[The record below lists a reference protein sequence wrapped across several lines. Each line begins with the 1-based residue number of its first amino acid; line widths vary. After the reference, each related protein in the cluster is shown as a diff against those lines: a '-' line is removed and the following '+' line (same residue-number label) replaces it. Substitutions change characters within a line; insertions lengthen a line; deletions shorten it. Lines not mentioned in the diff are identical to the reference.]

1 MMKNNYYITVNAVM
15 EREHNT
21 IYLFYKNEEGERQ
34 RRIIPV
40 EKIYAIYCYGNVTIK
55 SRALAYLMNH
65 GIVVHFFNKY
75 GFYEGS
81 FYPRE
86 KLVSGDLLIKQAEH
100 YIDHEKRMLLAREFV
115 RGAIGNIL
123 TNLRYYDRMKKN
135 LQDEMTTIEKLGEE
149 VEKAK
154 DIKQLMAVEGN
165 ARETYYQAFNKIL
178 PPAFHF
184 ERRSR
189 QPPTNRINA
198 LISFGN
204 SLVYST
210 CLTEIYNTQLNPT
223 ISYLHEPSERR
234 FSLSLDIAEV
244 FKPLFADRVIF
255 KLIQK
260 KILSEDDF
268 RKELNSCLLN
278 EEGKKKFLREYDAKL
293 KTTIKHKGLRRN
305 VSYQKLVR
313 LECYK
318 LIKHLLG
325 EKDYKPFRIWW

>member
-1 MMKNNYYITVNAVM
+1 MKSNYYITVNAVM

-21 IYLFYKNEEGERQ
+21 IYLFYKNEKGENE

-40 EKIYAIYCYGNVTIK
+40 EKIYTIYCYGNVTIK
-55 SRALAYLMNH
+55 SGALAYLMKH

-81 FYPRE
+81 FYPRQ
-86 KLVSGDLLIKQAEH
+86 KLLSGDLLIKQAQH
-100 YIDHEKRMLLAREFV
+100 YLDYEKRMELAREFV
-115 RGAIGNIL
+115 KGAIGNIL
-123 TNLRYYDRMKKN
+123 INLKYYERANKDVN
-135 LQDEMTTIEKLGEE
+135 EE
-149 VEKAK
+149 IKTMEDSLHSLEEIN
-154 DIKQLMAVEGN
+154 DIKQLMAIEGN
-165 ARETYYQAFNKIL
+165 AREAYYQAFNKIL

-184 ERRSR
+184 DRRSR
-189 QPPTNRINA
+189 QPPANRINA

-204 SLVYST
+204 SLVYSS

-244 FKPLFADRVIF
+244 FKPLLADRVIF

-260 KILSEDDF
+260 KIISENDF
-268 RKELNSCLLN
+268 RLELNSCLLN
-278 EEGKKKFLREYDAKL
+278 NNGKKKFLHEYDAKL
-293 KTTIKHKGLRRN
+293 KTTIKHRGLRRN
-305 VSYQKLVR
+305 VSYQRLIR

-325 EKDYKPFRIWW
+325 MNPYKAFKIWW

>member
-1 MMKNNYYITVNAVM
+1 MKSNYYITVNAVM

-21 IYLFYKNEEGERQ
+21 IYLFYKNENNENE

-55 SRALAYLMNH
+55 SGALSYLMRH

-86 KLVSGDLLIKQAEH
+86 KLLSGDLLIKQAEH
-100 YIDHEKRMLLAREFV
+100 YIDYNKRMELAKEFV
-115 RGAIGNIL
+115 KGAMGNIL
-123 TNLRYYDRMKKN
+123 VNLRYYERANKGLKEEIKMIEERLDEIEEAKN
-135 LQDEMTTIEKLGEE
+135 IN
-149 VEKAK
+149 
-154 DIKQLMAVEGN
+154 QLMAIEGN

-178 PPAFHF
+178 PQAFHF
-184 ERRSR
+184 DKRSR
-189 QPPTNRINA
+189 QPPANRINA
-198 LISFGN
+198 MISFGN
-204 SLVYST
+204 SLVYSS

-234 FSLSLDIAEV
+234 FSLSLDLAEV

-260 KILSEDDF
+260 RIMSENDF
-268 RKELNSCLLN
+268 RQELNSCLLN
-278 EEGKKKFLREYDAKL
+278 SNGKKKFLQEYEKRL
-293 KTTIKHKGLRRN
+293 KTTIKHRGLRRN
-305 VSYQKLVR
+305 VSYQRLIR

-318 LIKHLLG
+318 LIKHLL
-325 EKDYKPFRIWW
+325 EMKNYKAFKIWW

>member
-1 MMKNNYYITVNAVM
+1 MKSNYYITVNAVM

-21 IYLFYKNEEGERQ
+21 IYLFYRNSKGKNERK
-34 RRIIPV
+34 IIPI

-55 SRALAYLMNH
+55 SGALAYLMKY

-86 KLVSGDLLIKQAEH
+86 KLLSGNLLIKQAEH
-100 YIDHEKRMLLAREFV
+100 YMDYEKRLELAKEFV
-115 RGAIGNIL
+115 KGAMGNIII
-123 TNLRYYDRMKKN
+123 NLRYYNRTYELEEEIKV
-135 LQDEMTTIEKLGEE
+135 IEKSMGD
-149 VEKAK
+149 VNNAM
-154 DIKQLMAVEGN
+154 DIKQLMAIEGN
-165 ARETYYQAFNKIL
+165 ARETYYKALNKIL

-184 ERRSR
+184 NRRTR
-189 QPPTNRINA
+189 QPPANRINA

-204 SLVYST
+204 SLVYSS

-234 FSLSLDIAEV
+234 FSLSLDLAEV
-244 FKPLFADRVIF
+244 FKPLLADRVIF

-260 KILSEDDF
+260 KIIGENDF

-278 EEGKKKFLREYDAKL
+278 KDGKRKFLGAYDEKL
-293 KTTIKHKGLRRN
+293 KTTIKHRSLRRN
-305 VSYQKLVR
+305 ISYQRLIR

-318 LIKHLLG
+318 IIKHLLG
-325 EKDYKPFRIWW
+325 EAKYKAFKIWW

>member
-1 MMKNNYYITVNAVM
+1 MRNNYYITVNAVM

-21 IYLFYKNEEGERQ
+21 IYLFYKNEEGEKQ

-55 SRALAYLMNH
+55 SGALAYLMRH
-65 GIVVHFFNKY
+65 GVVVHFFNKY

-81 FYPRE
+81 FYPRQ
-86 KLVSGDLLIKQAEH
+86 KLLSGDLLIKQAQH
-100 YIDHEKRMLLAREFV
+100 YLDYEKRMELAREFV
-115 RGAIGNIL
+115 KGAIGNIL
-123 TNLRYYDRMKKN
+123 INLKYYERANKDVN
-135 LQDEMTTIEKLGEE
+135 EE
-149 VEKAK
+149 IKTMEDSLHSLEEIN
-154 DIKQLMAVEGN
+154 DIKQLMAIEGN
-165 ARETYYQAFNKIL
+165 AREAYYQAFNKIL

-184 ERRSR
+184 DRRSR
-189 QPPTNRINA
+189 QPPANRINA

-204 SLVYST
+204 SLVYSS

-244 FKPLFADRVIF
+244 FKPLLADRVIF

-260 KILSEDDF
+260 KIISENDF
-268 RKELNSCLLN
+268 RLELNSCLLN
-278 EEGKKKFLREYDAKL
+278 NNGKKKFLHEYDAKL
-293 KTTIKHKGLRRN
+293 KTTIKHRGLRRN
-305 VSYQKLVR
+305 VSYQRLIR

-325 EKDYKPFRIWW
+325 MNPYKAFKIWW

>member
-1 MMKNNYYITVNAVM
+1 MKNNYYITVNAVM

-21 IYLFYKNEEGERQ
+21 IYLFYKNEEGEKQ

-55 SRALAYLMNH
+55 SGALAYLMRH
-65 GIVVHFFNKY
+65 GVVVHFFNKY

-100 YIDHEKRMLLAREFV
+100 YLELEKRMLLAREFV
-115 RGAIGNIL
+115 KGAIGNIL
-123 TNLRYYDRMKKN
+123 VNLRYYDRMEKG
-135 LQDEMTTIEKLGEE
+135 LQEEIATIENMMNE
-149 VEKAK
+149 VEKAN
-154 DIKQLMAVEGN
+154 DIKQLMAIEGN
-165 ARETYYQAFNKIL
+165 TREAYYRAFNKIL

-184 ERRSR
+184 DRRSR
-189 QPPTNRINA
+189 QPPANRINA

-234 FSLSLDIAEV
+234 FSLSLDVAEV
-244 FKPLFADRVIF
+244 FKPLLADRVIF
-255 KLIQK
+255 KLVNKRI
-260 KILSEDDF
+260 ISEEDF
-268 RKELNSCLLN
+268 RKEMNSCLLSDA
-278 EEGKKKFLREYDAKL
+278 GKKKFLQEYEAKL
-293 KTTIKHKGLRRN
+293 RTTIKHKGLRRN
-305 VSYQKLVR
+305 VSYQRLIR

-318 LIKHLLG
+318 IIKHLLG
-325 EKDYKPFRIWW
+325 MKKYKAFRIWW